1 MLSILNKR
9 SVNHPNWC
17 EDNYF
22 IHEDEKIL
30 LGAVLDGCS
39 SGTDSYWAS
48 KTISLFF
55 DKLKKEQ
62 NNFEHFH
69 YDNAWNFTT
78 RELLLKLADHINL
91 ISKFL
96 YLDENTFLSTIV
108 FFVYHKQKQK
118 LFVKFIGDGSFYYEG
133 VDGEYKQ
140 VVNDENNMPLYLAYY
155 ADRAENSLNNF
166 LNSRPEFIIENVKDF
181 SICTDGIDS
190 FAFNKYNA
198 ESEHD
203 PKVFL
208 LKDDFLTHLKAGLS
222 RKFNILTKEGW
233 VIEDDLTII
242 RYKIKKLED
251 EA

>member
-9 SVNHPNWC
+9 SIDHPNWC

-22 IHEDEKIL
+22 VHQDDKII

-55 DKLKKEQ
+55 EKLKKTQ

-69 YDNAWNFTT
+69 YTESWDFCT
-78 RELLLKLADHINL
+78 RELLLDLAFSINQL
-91 ISKFL
+91 TKAL
-96 YLDENTFLSTIV
+96 QLDENTFLSTIV
-108 FFVYHKQKQK
+108 FFVYHKEKEK
-118 LFVKFIGDGSFYYEG
+118 LFVKFVGDGSFYYQG
-133 VDGEYKQ
+133 VDGEFKQ

-155 ADRAENSLNNF
+155 AGMKESTLTNF
-166 LNSRPEFIIENVKDF
+166 INSRPQFVVDGVKDF
-181 SICTDGIDS
+181 SVCTDGID
-190 FAFNKYNA
+190 AFTFKKM
-198 ESEHD
+198 EGEPEHN

-208 LKDDFLTHLKAGLS
+208 LTDPFLTHLKAGLA
-222 RKFNILTKEGW
+222 RKFNILTRDGW

-242 RYKIKKLED
+242 RYKKQEQD
-251 EA
+251 AV